1 MLIKVVERTFSHPYV
16 SSTYVVLFL
25 LNSWLKVHT
34 KKAIFVACVLRRKIF
49 DLPCY
54 HFKMSIYKIVFISD
68 GRKKGRRSVWL
79 L

>member
-1 MLIKVVERTFSHPYV
+1 MCFFDVRRVV
-16 SSTYVVLFL
+16 SSEL
-25 LNSWLKVHT
+25 LAESPYQ
-34 KKAIFVACVLRRKIF
+34 KAIFVACVLRRKIF